1 MRANARRSA
10 SETADYY
17 NDRNV
22 SNFYECCWG
31 GSDIHIGLYKT
42 GKETIAE
49 ASMAMTRHLLECS
62 GVQPGQRVLDIACG
76 FGGTLRTLARMGC
89 RVRGI
94 DISEVCIAR
103 ARSINAAAGLS
114 DAIDV
119 AVGDFHTIE
128 SGDRAW
134 DAVICQEA
142 LIHSPD
148 RPAVFGEVFRI
159 LRSGGKFAI
168 SDILTAEGA
177 DISMVERAFARL
189 GAAAGATVRDY
200 QDMARGAGFDI
211 VHVEER
217 PEDIGTHYARLAAR
231 LAEPIASFDP
241 EAARSIRKSIAHWQ
255 AALAG
260 GHITWAC
267 FILRKPD

>member
-1 MRANARRSA
+1 MTPKPHPSA
-10 SETADYY
+10 SATADYY
-17 NDRNV
+17 NQRSV
-22 SNFYECCWG
+22 SKFYESCWG

-42 GKETIAE
+42 GEETIAE
-49 ASMAMTRHLLECS
+49 ASAAMTQHLLDCC

-76 FGGTLRTLARMGC
+76 FGGTLRALARIGT
-89 RVRGI
+89 RATGI
-94 DISEVCIAR
+94 DISKVCVDR
-103 ARSINAAAGLS
+103 AREANAAAGLS

-119 AVGDFHTIE
+119 AVGDFHAIE
-128 SGDRAW
+128 SGDRTW

-159 LRSGGKFAI
+159 LRRGGKFAI

-189 GAAAGATVRDY
+189 GAAAGATVHDY
-200 QDMARGAGFDI
+200 LNMARGAGFDI
-211 VHVEER
+211 VHVERR
-217 PEDIGTHYARLAAR
+217 PNDIKTHYAKLAERLG
-231 LAEPIASFDP
+231 EPIADIDS
-241 EAARSIRKSIAHWQ
+241 ESTLSISRSIAHWQ

-260 GHITWAC
+260 RHITWAC

>member
-1 MRANARRSA
+1 MTANSHRSA

-22 SNFYECCWG
+22 SIFYEHCWG
-31 GSDIHIGLYKT
+31 GSDIHIGLYET
-42 GKETIAE
+42 GNETIAE
-49 ASMAMTRHLLECS
+49 ASAAMTRHLLDCC

-76 FGGTLRTLARMGC
+76 FGGTLRTLARLGC
-89 RVRGI
+89 RVAGI
-94 DISEVCIAR
+94 DISEVCVER
-103 ARSINAAAGLS
+103 ARKTNAAAGLN

-119 AVGDFHTIE
+119 AVGDFHAIE
-128 SGDRAW
+128 SDDRVW
-134 DAVICQEA
+134 DAVLCQEA

-159 LRSGGKFAI
+159 LRPGGKFAI
-168 SDILTAEGA
+168 SDILTAKGA
-177 DISMVERAFARL
+177 DITMVERAFARL

-200 QDMARGAGFDI
+200 QDMARAAGFDI
-211 VHVEER
+211 VHREVR
-217 PEDIGTHYARLAAR
+217 PNDIRTHYAKLAERLAQPVAG
-231 LAEPIASFDP
+231 FDTD
-241 EAARSIRKSIAHWQ
+241 AARSIRKSIAHWQ

-260 GHITWAC
+260 GHITWAY

>member
-1 MRANARRSA
+1 MTPKPHPSA
-10 SETADYY
+10 SATADYY
-17 NDRNV
+17 NQRSV
-22 SNFYECCWG
+22 SKFYESCWG

-42 GKETIAE
+42 GEETIAE
-49 ASMAMTRHLLECS
+49 ASAAMTRHLLDCC

-89 RVRGI
+89 RVAGI
-94 DISEVCIAR
+94 DISEVCVER
-103 ARSINAAAGLS
+103 ARRTNAAAGLS
-114 DAIDV
+114 DAIDI
-119 AVGDFHTIE
+119 AVGDFHAIE
-128 SGDRAW
+128 SDDRAW
-134 DAVICQEA
+134 DAVFCQEA

-159 LRSGGKFAI
+159 LRHGGKFAI

-200 QDMARGAGFDI
+200 QAMARGAGFDI
-211 VHVEER
+211 VHLEER
-217 PEDIGTHYARLAAR
+217 PEDIGTHYAKLAES
-231 LAEPIASFDP
+231 LAEPVAGFDP
-241 EAARSIRKSIAHWQ
+241 EAAQSIRESIAHWQ